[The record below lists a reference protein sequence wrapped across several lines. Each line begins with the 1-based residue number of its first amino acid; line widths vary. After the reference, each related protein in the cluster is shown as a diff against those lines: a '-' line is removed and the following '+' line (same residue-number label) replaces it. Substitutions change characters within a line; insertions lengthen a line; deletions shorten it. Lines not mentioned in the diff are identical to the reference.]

1 MHPTYDNTF
10 LCTKY
15 KSFVLPNF
23 SYCSTIWHDGNN
35 SRMDKLHKMQKRAA
49 RVITGSQYDVSSTE
63 IFNNLNWDP
72 INRPLDR
79 RELIMIMYKIS
90 NGLATNYLTKLFNV
104 CNNQNLNLRSNNIKL
119 ALAEPNTNFIKRR
132 FSF

>member
-1 MHPTYDNTF
+1 
-10 LCTKY
+10 
-15 KSFVLPNF
+15 
-23 SYCSTIWHDGNN
+23 
-35 SRMDKLHKMQKRAA
+35 MDKLHKMQKRAA

-90 NGLATNYLTKLFNV
+90 NGLATNYLTKLFNI

-119 ALAEPNTNFIKRR
+119 ALADPNTNFIKRR